1 VNDASSPSDSSAA
14 GPPAPSRPKKPYRK
28 AIGPKLRV
36 LYVFV
41 LLITALLGANSL
53 YLGGVKAMGALT
65 EQAYQDQFWL
75 WMIVLHVVLGI
86 LVVAPFLFFGIVHWR
101 NTKDRKN
108 RRAVNIGY
116 ALFAICNVVLAT
128 GFLLL
133 MRLGIFDTVPWS
145 RAAIY
150 WAHVAC
156 PLAAIWL
163 YWLHRLVGPPI
174 QWRVG
179 LGYGGLMAVMMVAL
193 FVLKSQDPRNWNAR
207 GPASGDK
214 YFQPSLASTSTGNF
228 IPAEV
233 LMADNYCLKCHEDA
247 YKGWFHSA
255 HHFSSFNNPPYLA
268 SVKETREFSMK
279 RDGNVHRARW
289 CAGCHDP
296 APFFSGAFDD
306 PNFDMEKHPTAHA
319 GITCTS
325 CHAISHVGST
335 RGNADYTIEE
345 PLHYPFAFSDNSFL
359 QAINEQLIKAKP
371 EFHKKTFLKPFHKTA
386 EFCST
391 CHKVHLPNELNDY
404 KEFLRGQ
411 NHYDPFVLSGVSGGN
426 ARSFYYPP
434 KAAKNCNDCHMPLED
449 SNDFAAKHFE
459 NFKEK
464 HAHAANRSI
473 HDHAFPGANTGIPY
487 LLRDQGEGFDSQL
500 EKQKA
505 FLKGIVRV
513 DIFGLKEG
521 SDVGGKLTAPLRPSV
536 PALRPGEAYVLESV
550 IRTLKVGH
558 VFTQGTADS
567 NEVWMDVTV
576 KSGDR
581 IIGRS
586 GGLDERKEVDPWS
599 HFINVFM
606 LDREGNRIDRRN
618 PQNIY
623 VPLYNHQIPPGA
635 GQVVHFGLKLPKDV
649 SAPVQVN
656 VKLQYRK
663 FDQRYMEFTAKNTK
677 AGSLSSQTTVTQS
690 PSINDLPIITL
701 AEDSITFPVEG
712 VEAENVNSEV
722 KIPAWERWNDYG
734 IGLLLE
740 GTSGE
745 SKGNLRQAAEAFA
758 EVEKLGRCDGPLNQ
772 ARAYFQ
778 EGDLAAAVEA
788 LGRVKTFTDPPAPTW
803 TVAWLS
809 GLVNKQQNNLD
820 AAISNFEQVVD
831 VRTQEMINRGFDF
844 SKDYEIQNELGQ
856 TLFERGKMERGEQ
869 RQGARDEYFREAIT
883 RFQKTLAIDSENASA
898 HYNLSLIY
906 ELLGEEKSAEFHRT
920 EHQKYKADDN
930 AKDVAIRLARQKYPA
945 ANFAAEAIVVY
956 PLRRIGGYELP
967 SVEGD
972 WKPPAQLIEGAK
984 DVAASEVTQR
994 EPNTSPTP

>member
-1 VNDASSPSDSSAA
+1 VTDSSITRSSADASP
-14 GPPAPSRPKKPYRK
+14 RVKKPYRK

-36 LYVFV
+36 LYVIV

-53 YLGGVKAMGALT
+53 YLLGVKVLGIMADA
-65 EQAYQDQFWL
+65 AYQDQFWL
-75 WMIVLHVVLGI
+75 WMIVLHVVLGV
-86 LVVAPFLFFGIVHWR
+86 LVVAPFIVFGAIHWR

-116 ALFAICNVVLAT
+116 ALFFICNAVLIT

-133 MRLGIFDTVPWS
+133 MRLGIFDTMPWS

-150 WAHVAC
+150 YAHIGC

-174 QWRVG
+174 QWKVG
-179 LGYGGLMAVMMVAL
+179 LGYAGLMAVMMAAL
-193 FVLKSQDPRNWNAR
+193 FALKSQDPRKWYAR

-214 YFQPSLASTSTGNF
+214 YFQPSLASTSSGNF

-233 LMADNYCLKCHEDA
+233 LMADQYCLKCHEDA

-279 RDGNVHRARW
+279 KDGNVQRARW

-296 APFFSGAFDD
+296 VPFFSGAFDD
-306 PNFDMEKHPTAHA
+306 PNFDMDKHPTSQA
-319 GITCTS
+319 GITCTA
-325 CHAISHVGST
+325 CHAISHVSST

-359 QAINEQLIKAKP
+359 QAVNEQLIKAKP

-434 KAAKNCNDCHMPLED
+434 KAAKNCSDCHMPLEG
-449 SNDFAAKHFE
+449 SSDFAAKHFE

-464 HAHAANRSI
+464 HALSAERTV
-473 HDHAFPGANTGIPY
+473 HDHGFPGGNTGIPY
-487 LLRDQGEGFDSQL
+487 LLREKGEGFVSAL
-500 EKQKA
+500 EKQSA
-505 FLKGIVRV
+505 FLKGVVRI
-513 DIFGLKEG
+513 DLFGVKEG
-521 SDVGGKLTAPLRPSV
+521 SDVGGKLTAPLRPQV
-536 PALRPGEAYVLESV
+536 PALVRGNSYVLESV

-567 NEVWMDVTV
+567 NEIWVDVTV

-581 IIGRS
+581 IIGRN
-586 GGLDERKEVDPWS
+586 GGLDAKREVDPWS

-606 LDREGNRIDRRN
+606 LDRDGNRIDRRN
-618 PQNIY
+618 PQNIF

-635 GQVVHFGLKLPKDV
+635 GQVVHFGLKVPNDV
-649 SAPVQVN
+649 TEPVKVS

-663 FDQRYMEFTAKNTK
+663 FDQRYMEFTAKHSKSGLPSAT
-677 AGSLSSQTTVTQS
+677 SISQT
-690 PSINDLPIITL
+690 PSINDLPIITI

-712 VEAENVNSEV
+712 VEIKVENPEL

-740 GTSGE
+740 GVTGD

-758 EVEKLGRCDGPLNQ
+758 EVEKLGRYDGPLNQ

-788 LGRVKTFTDPPAPTW
+788 LDRVKNFKDPPAPSW

-820 AAISNFEQVVD
+820 AAISNLEQVVD
-831 VRTQEMINRGFDF
+831 VRTQEMIDRGFDF
-844 SKDYEIQNELGQ
+844 SKDYEVQNELGQ
-856 TLFERGKMERGEQ
+856 TLYERGKMERGEK
-869 RQGARDEYFREAIT
+869 RKEARAEFFRKAVA
-883 RFQKTLAIDSENASA
+883 RYQKTLAIDSENSAA
-898 HYNLSLIY
+898 HYNLSLIF
-906 ELLGEEKSAEFHRT
+906 ESLGDEKAAEFHRA
-920 EHQKYKADDN
+920 EHLKYKPDDN
-930 AKDVAIRLARQKYPA
+930 AKDVAIKLARQKYPA

-956 PLRRIGGYELP
+956 PLRREGAYELP
-967 SVEGD
+967 AAEGD
-972 WKPPAQLIEGAK
+972 WNPPTSALG
-984 DVAASEVTQR
+984 DVKNVASDD
-994 EPNTSPTP
+994 SSLGSTP

>member
-1 VNDASSPSDSSAA
+1 MNDATSA
-14 GPPAPSRPKKPYRK
+14 SRPAGDAAPRIKKPYRK
-28 AIGPKLRV
+28 SIGPKLRV

-53 YLGGVKAMGALT
+53 YLLGVKGLGMMADA
-65 EQAYQDQFWL
+65 AYQDQFWL
-75 WMIVLHVVLGI
+75 WMIVLHVVLGV
-86 LVVAPFLFFGIVHWR
+86 LVVAPFIIFGVIHWQ

-116 ALFAICNVVLAT
+116 ALFFICNAVLIT

-133 MRLGIFDTVPWS
+133 MRLGIFDTLPWT

-150 WAHVAC
+150 YAHIGC

-163 YWLHRLVGPPI
+163 YWLHRLVGPKI

-179 LGYGGLMAVMMVAL
+179 LGYAGLMAVMMVGL
-193 FVLKSQDPRNWNAR
+193 FALKSQDPRKWYAR
-207 GPASGDK
+207 GPASGDQ
-214 YFQPSLASTSTGNF
+214 YFQPSLASTSSGNF
-228 IPAEV
+228 IPADV
-233 LMADNYCLKCHEDA
+233 LMADQYCLKCHEDA

-279 RDGNVHRARW
+279 KDGNVQRARW

-296 APFFSGAFDD
+296 VPFFSGAFDD
-306 PNFDMEKHPTAHA
+306 PNFDMDKHPTSQA

-325 CHAISHVGST
+325 CHAISHVNST

-345 PLHYPFAFSDNSFL
+345 PLHYPFAFSDNTFL
-359 QAINEQLIKAKP
+359 QAVNEQLIKAKP

-434 KAAKNCNDCHMPLED
+434 KAAKNCSDCHMPLEK
-449 SNDFAAKHFE
+449 SSDFAAKHFE
-459 NFKEK
+459 DFKEK
-464 HAHAANRSI
+464 HALSPERTA

-487 LLRDQGEGFDSQL
+487 LLSDKSEGFEAQL

-505 FLKGIVRV
+505 FLKGVVRI
-513 DIFGLKEG
+513 DLFGVKEG
-521 SDVGGKLTAPLRPSV
+521 SDVGGKLIAPLRPSV
-536 PALRPGEAYVLESV
+536 PKLSRGGSYVLESV

-567 NEVWMDVTV
+567 NEIWVDVTV
-576 KSGDR
+576 KSGER
-581 IIGRS
+581 IIGRN
-586 GGLDERKEVDPWS
+586 GGLDQKKEVDPWS

-606 LDREGNRIDRRN
+606 LDRDGNRIDRRN
-618 PQNIY
+618 PQNIF

-635 GQVVHFGLKLPKDV
+635 GQVVHFGLKVPDDI
-649 SAPVQVN
+649 SAPIN
-656 VKLQYRK
+656 VSIKLQYRK
-663 FDQRYMEFTAKNTK
+663 FDQRYMEFMAKQLKT
-677 AGSLSSQTTVTQS
+677 GLTGTTISQT

-701 AEDSITFPVEG
+701 AEDSLTFPVEG
-712 VEAENVNSEV
+712 LEGEV
-722 KIPAWERWNDYG
+722 AIGEMKIPAWERWNDYG

-740 GTSGE
+740 GVTGD

-758 EVEKLGRCDGPLNQ
+758 EVEKLGRYDGPLNQ

-788 LGRVKTFTDPPAPTW
+788 LDRVKSFTEPAAPSW

-820 AAISNFEQVVD
+820 AAIANLEQVVD
-831 VRTQEMINRGFDF
+831 VRTQEMIDRGFDF
-844 SKDYEIQNELGQ
+844 SKDYEVQNELGQ
-856 TLFERGKMERGEQ
+856 TLYERGKMERGEK
-869 RQGARDEYFREAIT
+869 RLAAREAYYRKAIA
-883 RFQKTLAIDSENASA
+883 RYQKTLAIDSENSTA
-898 HYNLSLIY
+898 HYNLSLIF
-906 ELLGEEKSAEFHRT
+906 ESLGDEKSAEFHRV
-920 EHQKYKADDN
+920 EHLKYKPDDN
-930 AKDVAIRLARQKYPA
+930 AKDVAIKLARQKYPA

-956 PLRRIGGYELP
+956 PLRRDGAYELP
-967 SVEGD
+967 ATEGD
-972 WKPPAQLIEGAK
+972 WKPPSSLRSDSK
-984 DVAASEVTQR
+984 DVASTAKSEAM
-994 EPNTSPTP
+994 P

>member
-1 VNDASSPSDSSAA
+1 MNDASASPATPSAL
-14 GPPAPSRPKKPYRK
+14 RIKKPYRK
-28 AIGPKLRV
+28 AIGPQLRV
-36 LYVFV
+36 LYVFI

-53 YLGGVKAMGALT
+53 YLMGVKAMGVMTDA
-65 EQAYQDQFWL
+65 AYQDQFWL
-75 WMIVLHVVLGI
+75 WMIVLHVVLGV
-86 LVVAPFLFFGIVHWR
+86 LVVAPFLFFGVVHWR

-116 ALFAICNVVLAT
+116 ALFFICNVVLVT

-133 MRLGIFDTVPWS
+133 MRLGIFDTMPWS

-156 PLAAIWL
+156 PLGAVWL

-174 QWRVG
+174 KWRVG
-179 LGYGGLMAVMMVAL
+179 LGYAGIMAVMMAAL

-228 IPAEV
+228 IPADV
-233 LMADNYCLKCHEDA
+233 LMADSYCLKCHEDA
-247 YKGWFHSA
+247 YKGWFHST

-279 RDGNVHRARW
+279 RDGNVQRARW

-296 APFFSGAFDD
+296 VPFFSGAFDD
-306 PNFDMEKHPTAHA
+306 PNFDMDKHPTSQA
-319 GITCTS
+319 GITCTA

-335 RGNADYTIEE
+335 RGNADYTMEE
-345 PLHYPFAFSDNSFL
+345 PLHYPFAFSDNKFL
-359 QAINEQLIKAKP
+359 QAVNEQLIKAKP

-434 KAAKNCNDCHMPLED
+434 KAAKNCSDCHMPLED
-449 SNDFAAKHFE
+449 SSDFAAKHFE

-464 HAHAANRSI
+464 HAPSANRSI

-487 LLRDQGEGFDSQL
+487 LLREKSEGFAAQA
-500 EKQKA
+500 EKHKA
-505 FLKGIVRV
+505 FLKGVVRI
-513 DIFGLKEG
+513 DLFGVKQG
-521 SDVGGKLTAPLRPSV
+521 GDVGGKLTAPLRPAV
-536 PALRPGEAYVLESV
+536 PKLVRGESYVLESV

-558 VFTQGTADS
+558 AFTQGTADS
-567 NEVWMDVTV
+567 NEIWVDVTV

-581 IIGRS
+581 IIGRN
-586 GGLDERKEVDPWS
+586 GGLDEKKEVDPWS

-618 PQNIY
+618 PQNIF

-635 GQVVHFGLKLPKDV
+635 GQVVHFGMQIPKDIT
-649 SAPVQVN
+649 APVQVS

-677 AGSLSSQTTVTQS
+677 AGSLSTTSITQN
-690 PSINDLPIITL
+690 PSVNDLPIITL
-701 AEDSITFPVEG
+701 SEDTVTFPVEG
-712 VEAENVNSEV
+712 IEGEV
-722 KIPAWERWNDYG
+722 ANTEMKIPAWERWNDYG

-740 GTSGE
+740 GVTGD

-758 EVEKLGRCDGPLNQ
+758 EVEKLGRYDGPLNQ

-778 EGDLAAAVEA
+778 EGDLAAAVAA
-788 LGRVKTFTDPPAPTW
+788 LGRVKDFKEPAAPTW

-820 AAISNFEQVVD
+820 AAISDLEQVVD
-831 VRTQEMINRGFDF
+831 VRTQEMITKGFDF
-844 SKDYEIQNELGQ
+844 SKDYEVQNELGQ
-856 TLFERGKMERGEQ
+856 TLFERGKMERGDQ
-869 RQGARDEYFREAIT
+869 RKDARDEYFRKAIT
-883 RFQKTLAIDSENASA
+883 RYKKTLTIDSENAAA

-906 ELLGEEKSAEFHRT
+906 ELLEDEKQAEFHRA
-920 EHQKYKADDN
+920 EHLKYKLDDN
-930 AKDVAIRLARQKYPA
+930 AKDSAIRLARQKYPA

-956 PLRRIGGYELP
+956 PLRRTGAYELP
-967 SVEGD
+967 PAEGD
-972 WKPPAQLIEGAK
+972 WKAPSHALGDAK
-984 DVAASEVTQR
+984 DVAKTDSTL
-994 EPNTSPTP
+994 SPTP